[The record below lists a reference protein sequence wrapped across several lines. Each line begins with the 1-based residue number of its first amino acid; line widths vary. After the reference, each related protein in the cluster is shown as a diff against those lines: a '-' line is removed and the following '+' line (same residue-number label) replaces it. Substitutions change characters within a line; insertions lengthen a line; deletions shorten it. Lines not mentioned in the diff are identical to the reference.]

1 MSFRIEHD
9 TIGEIKVPADKYWA
23 AQTERSRQ
31 NFPVGKEKMP
41 IEVIVAFAH
50 LKKATAIVNSDL
62 GKLSPVKKDANANW
76 MIISRLLSGR
86 RAAELKVI

>member
-9 TIGEIKVPADKYWA
+9 TIGEIKVPAEKYWG

-50 LKKATAIVNSDL
+50 LKKQQQFLTIV
-62 GKLSPVKKDANANW
+62 
-76 MIISRLLSGR
+76 
-86 RAAELKVI
+86 